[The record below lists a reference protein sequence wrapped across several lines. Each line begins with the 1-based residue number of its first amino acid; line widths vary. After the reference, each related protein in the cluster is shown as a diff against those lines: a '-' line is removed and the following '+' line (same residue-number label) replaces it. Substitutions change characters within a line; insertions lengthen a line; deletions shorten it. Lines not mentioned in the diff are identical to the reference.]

1 MFLETCRGY
10 ADACM
15 QWIAGVR
22 YVFNG
27 QEGVAMEPFSRFHT
41 EKLTEEGLQE
51 IVNRCAQNTML
62 ITSASNGEDTIITH
76 LGPFLLRFMSRLAS
90 KLGQETASKAFEASK
105 AENFA
110 AHFDDNIP
118 HPPEPMSYQ
127 HNKNKES
134 ILPQNPTQ
142 PK

>member
-1 MFLETCRGY
+1 MEDLRR
-10 ADACM
+10 ADTEAL
-15 QWIAGVR
+15 
-22 YVFNG
+22 
-27 QEGVAMEPFSRFHT
+27 T
-41 EKLTEEGLQE
+41 EKKLQE
-51 IVNRCAQNTML
+51 MMDKYAQNTML